1 MSTADVKV
9 DVVATGAGVP
19 KQAKLAQIL
28 SILVSGVIALAVSS
42 VLADGQSVII
52 LKPVKDLPPVTN
64 PALKDLVS
72 HHGDNHIQLK
82 YNLAELLG
90 PGYGVGL
97 HHDQSGHIWNEAGA
111 EDHDLAFLIK
121 DLGIDAVM
129 AAVPSVIS
137 TDGLK
142 HPVHFLGCKNLER
155 SGLAAMS
162 FGFIAEIV
170 AVGMVIFHSLMLAGM
185 LDAKLGKAFSVLV
198 WTVLVV
204 GFLIVCMLAEA
215 IYTTNWDCDQVV
227 IPNIRLSDHFDYNYG
242 FGFAIIGYISA
253 VLVLFVQCA
262 FTSTKDGEADQPAP
276 SVTKG
281 LIKVVAGVV
290 VGLIGAVVTS
300 MVVLAPNGALD
311 ANQASVY
318 DQARA
323 NWSSTGNPCEGQKPY
338 HAGPGDNYF
347 SNTECFKGT
356 VSLTLEQAGSNV
368 TKGYKGGLDAGSRVP
383 ITEEYEDV
391 GMCAVNVHWH
401 LGSEHLSVGQYD
413 EKGTGPAVNK
423 QRRNNSNADHPD
435 MRRSLE
441 AKPVD
446 YGFRCHHYDAT
457 KPEYT
462 MPYEWKYCDKSTMV
476 GETYEVHWPHSAAGK
491 CGTEWQ
497 FQSPFYD
504 GVFCRDG
511 IITIAP
517 LNTFKTVGV
526 QGQVFTIVNDEDHM
540 PPENLMDHAWQ
551 DDTHWKDVAKYTGST
566 TGTTRNNEMCS
577 RYTPITWQVDRTC
590 HKVSAKA
597 WDQMCKKM
605 KEQKD
610 DMSDDTHAHGA
621 RAFVKHALVANNQ
634 QSRK

>member
-1 MSTADVKV
+1 
-9 DVVATGAGVP
+9 VAAAGPAAAGVP
-19 KQAKLAQIL
+19 KHAKLAHIL
-28 SILVSGVIALAVSS
+28 TILVSGVIALCVSS

-52 LKPVKDLPPVTN
+52 LKPVKDLPIVTN
-64 PALKDLVS
+64 PELKKKVTLPPGS
-72 HHGDNHIQLK
+72 KINLR

-111 EDHDLAFLIK
+111 EDQDLPFLIK

-142 HPVHFLGCKNLER
+142 HPVHFLGCKSLER

-162 FGFIAEIV
+162 FGFIAEVV
-170 AVGMVIFHSLMLAGM
+170 AVLMVIFHALALAGM
-185 LDAKLGKAFSVLV
+185 LPAKPAKMLAVLV
-198 WTVLVV
+198 WLVLSV
-204 GFLIVCMLAEA
+204 GFLIVCMLAIA
-215 IYTTNWDCDQVV
+215 IYTTTWDCDQVI
-227 IPNIRLSDHFDYNYG
+227 IPKIRLSDHFDYNYG
-242 FGFAIIGYISA
+242 FGFAIVGYLASL
-253 VLVLFVQCA
+253 LVLCVQCA
-262 FTSTKDGEADQPAP
+262 FTSTKDDEAGQPAP
-276 SVTKG
+276 SVAKG

-290 VGLIGAVVTS
+290 SGLVAAVVIS
-300 MVVLAPNGALD
+300 MIVLGPNGGFD
-311 ANQASVY
+311 ENKDSVY
-318 DQARA
+318 GDAK
-323 NWSSTGNPCEGQKPY
+323 WSESGNPCEYQKPY
-338 HAGPGDNYF
+338 HSGPGDQYF
-347 SNTECFKGT
+347 SNTQCEQD
-356 VSLTLEQAGSNV
+356 SIAQTLEQAGANV

-383 ITEEYEDV
+383 ITEEYKDA
-391 GMCAVNVHWH
+391 GLCAVNVHWH

-423 QRRNNSNADHPD
+423 QRRDNSNADHPD
-435 MRRSLE
+435 LRRSLE

-446 YGFRCHHYDAT
+446 YGFRCHHYDAA

-462 MPYEWKYCDKSTMV
+462 TPYEWKYCDKSTMV

-497 FQSPFYD
+497 FQTPFYD

-517 LNTFKTVGV
+517 LNTYKTVGV

-540 PPENLMDHAWQ
+540 PPENLMYAAWQ
-551 DDTHWKDVAKYTGST
+551 DETHWKDVAKYTGST
-566 TGTTRNNEMCS
+566 TGTSRDNEVCS

-597 WDQMCKKM
+597 WDEMCKLM
-605 KEQKD
+605 KDQKD
-610 DMSDDTHAHGA
+610 DMTSDTHAHGA